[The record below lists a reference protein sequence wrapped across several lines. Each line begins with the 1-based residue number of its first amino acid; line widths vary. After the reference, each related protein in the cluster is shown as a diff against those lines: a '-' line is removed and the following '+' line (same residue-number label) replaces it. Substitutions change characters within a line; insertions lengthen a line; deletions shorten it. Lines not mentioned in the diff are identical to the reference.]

1 MAIFTVPLPDIGEGV
16 VEGEVLSWLKQE
28 GETLRKDEPVV
39 VVMTDKA
46 TVELPAPYPGTLAK
60 QYYKPGEI
68 AIKDR
73 PLYDISLAEGVVP
86 ITKQEHKRKAAAT
99 EEPTAAA
106 PEVARPSRPCHAV
119 KTAGP
124 EGVLATPATRHLAK
138 QLGIDLHTIRGSGE
152 GGRILPQDLRGNGAP
167 QAQKPSTP
175 VPRLEGDTET
185 PLMGFRRVI
194 AEKMVE
200 SSNTIPH
207 FSYFEQVDATRLIQ
221 LRENLKKRAD
231 KEGIKLTFTPFLI
244 RALSLTLNLYPEANS
259 AIDPNTQTV
268 VSHKK
273 HNISLAMNGP
283 NGLVVPVLKD
293 AQDLSLEGIIR
304 AFEELKV
311 RTLQGKVTPQE
322 MQDGTI
328 TISNFGA
335 LGGNGVFA
343 TPIIN
348 YPQAAIL
355 GVARIQPQ
363 PVVVQR
369 EVVVRDVLSL
379 SWSFDHRLID
389 GDKACALSKTF
400 CELVANPSRLL

>member
-16 VEGEVLSWLKQE
+16 VEGEVLSWLKKE
-28 GETLRKDEPVV
+28 GDALLKDEPVV

-46 TVELPAPYPGTLAK
+46 TVELPAPYPGILAK

-73 PLYDISLAEGVVP
+73 PLYDIALAEGVVP
-86 ITKQEHKRKAAAT
+86 ITKQEHKRKAAAA
-99 EEPTAAA
+99 EEPAAA
-106 PEVARPSRPCHAV
+106 PEVARPSRPCNV
-119 KTAGP
+119 LTANP
-124 EGVLATPATRHLAK
+124 ARTQEGVLATPATRHLAK
-138 QLGIDLHTIRGSGE
+138 QLGVALNTISGSGE
-152 GGRILPQDLRGNGAP
+152 DGRILPRDLRGTP

-185 PLMGFRRVI
+185 PLMGFRRLT

-221 LRENLKKRAD
+221 LRDNLKKHAEQ
-231 KEGIKLTFTPFLI
+231 EGIKLTFTPFFI
-244 RALSLTLNLYPEANS
+244 RALSLTLNLHPEAN
-259 AIDPNTQTV
+259 AALDLNTQTL

-273 HNISLAMNGP
+273 HNIALAMNGP

-293 AQDLSLEGIIR
+293 VQDLSLERIIR
-304 AFEELKV
+304 AFEALKT
-311 RTLQGKVTPQE
+311 RTLQGKVTSQE
-322 MQDGTI
+322 MQEGTI

-335 LGGNGVFA
+335 LGGNGLFA

-363 PVVVQR
+363 PVVYQR
-369 EVVVRDVLSL
+369 EVAIRDMLSL

-400 CELVANPSRLL
+400 CELLANPSRLL

>member
-1 MAIFTVPLPDIGEGV
+1 MAAIFTVPLPDIGEGV
-16 VEGEVLSWLKQE
+16 VEGEVLSWLKKE
-28 GETLRKDEPVV
+28 GDTLLKDEPVV

-73 PLYDISLAEGVVP
+73 PLYDIALAEGVVP
-86 ITKQEHKRKAAAT
+86 IAKQEHKRK
-99 EEPTAAA
+99 TAAA
-106 PEVARPSRPCHAV
+106 EEIAAAVVAAPEAARPSRPCNV
-119 KTAGP
+119 TPTPG
-124 EGVLATPATRHLAK
+124 GVLATPATRHLAK
-138 QLGIDLHTIRGSGE
+138 QLGVDINTIRGSGE
-152 GGRILPQDLRGNGAP
+152 SGRILPTDLRGTP
-167 QAQKPSTP
+167 QTQKPSTP
-175 VPRLEGDTET
+175 VPRLEGDTEA
-185 PLMGFRRVI
+185 PLMGFRRLT

-221 LRENLKKRAD
+221 LRDNLKKHAEQ
-231 KEGIKLTFTPFLI
+231 EGIKLTFTPFLI
-244 RALSLTLNLYPEANS
+244 RALSLTLNLHPEANG
-259 AIDPNTQTV
+259 ALDQNTQTL

-293 AQDLSLEGIIR
+293 VQDLSLEGIIR
-304 AFEELKV
+304 AFEELKR
-311 RTLQGKVTPQE
+311 RTLQGKITSQE

-335 LGGNGVFA
+335 LGGNGIFA

-363 PVVVQR
+363 PVVYQR
-369 EVVVRDVLSL
+369 EIVIRDMLSL

>member
-1 MAIFTVPLPDIGEGV
+1 MDMKIFTVPLPDIGEGV

-86 ITKQEHKRKAAAT
+86 ITKQEHKRKVAAAT
-99 EEPTAAA
+99 AAEEP
-106 PEVARPSRPCHAV
+106 EIARPSRPCSVARAA
-119 KTAGP
+119 TQ
-124 EGVLATPATRHLAK
+124 EGALATPATRHLAK
-138 QLGIDLHTIRGSGE
+138 QLGVDLHAIRGSGE
-152 GGRILPQDLRGNGAP
+152 GGRILPHDLRGTVAP

-185 PLMGFRRVI
+185 PLMGFRRAI

-221 LRENLKKRAD
+221 LRENLKKRAEQ
-231 KEGIKLTFTPFLI
+231 EGIKLTYTPFLI
-244 RALSLTLNLYPEANS
+244 RALSLTLNLFPEANS
-259 AIDPNTQTV
+259 AIDPHTQTV

-304 AFEELKV
+304 AFEALKA

-328 TISNFGA
+328 TITNFGT